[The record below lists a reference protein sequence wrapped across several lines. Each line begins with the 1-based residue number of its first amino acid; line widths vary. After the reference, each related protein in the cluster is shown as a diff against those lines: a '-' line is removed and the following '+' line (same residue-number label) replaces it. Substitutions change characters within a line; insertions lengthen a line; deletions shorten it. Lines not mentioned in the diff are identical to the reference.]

1 MSIPAGATIDLG
13 FQGTKNKFVSVEA
26 KNGNEA
32 LELVRS
38 EKPDLVLLDVDMGP
52 GPNGFDVCRQIK
64 ADDATKDIPVVMLTA
79 HESDSDRAIGFAA
92 GATQYLTKPF
102 GPLELIDTI
111 RGILALGALLVGIFL
126 IWVVFS
132 QAIYTATF
140 GYAPAGTIPNFLR
153 RLFTHAWRQQG
164 VTETVNRHG
173 QASHRRIGV
182 ARGMSGSHEKACPKR
197 NRERAEERSG
207 DTR

>member
-1 MSIPAGATIDLG
+1 MAKLLVADDLVPIRQMVRITLSTQGWTI
-13 FQGTKNKFVSVEA
+13 VEA

-32 LELVRS
+32 LDLVRS

-64 ADDATKDIPVVMLTA
+64 ADEATKDIPVVMLTA

-111 RGILALGALLVGIFL
+111 RGILAH
-126 IWVVFS
+126 S
-132 QAIYTATF
+132 
-140 GYAPAGTIPNFLR
+140 
-153 RLFTHAWRQQG
+153 
-164 VTETVNRHG
+164 
-173 QASHRRIGV
+173 
-182 ARGMSGSHEKACPKR
+182 
-197 NRERAEERSG
+197 
-207 DTR
+207 

>member
-1 MSIPAGATIDLG
+1 MRADPSTIRRMAKLLIADDLVPIRQMVRITLST
-13 FQGTKNKFVSVEA
+13 QGWTIVEA

-32 LELVRS
+32 LDLTRP

-64 ADDATKDIPVVMLTA
+64 ADVSTKDIPVVMLTA

-111 RGILALGALLVGIFL
+111 RGILAL
-126 IWVVFS
+126 S
-132 QAIYTATF
+132 
-140 GYAPAGTIPNFLR
+140 
-153 RLFTHAWRQQG
+153 
-164 VTETVNRHG
+164 
-173 QASHRRIGV
+173 
-182 ARGMSGSHEKACPKR
+182 
-197 NRERAEERSG
+197 
-207 DTR
+207 

>member
-1 MSIPAGATIDLG
+1 MAKLLVADDLVPIRQMVRITLSTQGWTI
-13 FQGTKNKFVSVEA
+13 VEA

-32 LELVRS
+32 LDLVRS

-64 ADDATKDIPVVMLTA
+64 ADEATKDIPVVMPTA

-111 RGILALGALLVGIFL
+111 RGILAH
-126 IWVVFS
+126 S
-132 QAIYTATF
+132 
-140 GYAPAGTIPNFLR
+140 
-153 RLFTHAWRQQG
+153 
-164 VTETVNRHG
+164 
-173 QASHRRIGV
+173 
-182 ARGMSGSHEKACPKR
+182 
-197 NRERAEERSG
+197 
-207 DTR
+207 

>member
-1 MSIPAGATIDLG
+1 MAKLLVADDLVPIRQMVRITLSTQGWTI
-13 FQGTKNKFVSVEA
+13 VEA

-64 ADDATKDIPVVMLTA
+64 ADETTKDIPVVMLTA

-111 RGILALGALLVGIFL
+111 RGILAH
-126 IWVVFS
+126 S
-132 QAIYTATF
+132 
-140 GYAPAGTIPNFLR
+140 
-153 RLFTHAWRQQG
+153 
-164 VTETVNRHG
+164 
-173 QASHRRIGV
+173 
-182 ARGMSGSHEKACPKR
+182 
-197 NRERAEERSG
+197 
-207 DTR
+207 

>member
-1 MSIPAGATIDLG
+1 MAKLLVADDLVPIRQMVRITLSTQGWTI
-13 FQGTKNKFVSVEA
+13 VEA

-32 LELVRS
+32 IALVRS

-64 ADDATKDIPVVMLTA
+64 ADEATKDIPVVILTA

-111 RGILALGALLVGIFL
+111 RGILAH
-126 IWVVFS
+126 S
-132 QAIYTATF
+132 
-140 GYAPAGTIPNFLR
+140 
-153 RLFTHAWRQQG
+153 
-164 VTETVNRHG
+164 
-173 QASHRRIGV
+173 
-182 ARGMSGSHEKACPKR
+182 
-197 NRERAEERSG
+197 
-207 DTR
+207 

>member
-1 MSIPAGATIDLG
+1 MAKLLVADDLVPIRQMVRITLSTQGWTI
-13 FQGTKNKFVSVEA
+13 VEA

-32 LELVRS
+32 LELVRK

-64 ADDATKDIPVVMLTA
+64 ADEATKDIPVVMLTA

-111 RGILALGALLVGIFL
+111 RGILAH
-126 IWVVFS
+126 S
-132 QAIYTATF
+132 
-140 GYAPAGTIPNFLR
+140 
-153 RLFTHAWRQQG
+153 
-164 VTETVNRHG
+164 
-173 QASHRRIGV
+173 
-182 ARGMSGSHEKACPKR
+182 
-197 NRERAEERSG
+197 
-207 DTR
+207 

>member
-1 MSIPAGATIDLG
+1 MAKLLIADDLVPIRQMVRITLSTQGWTI
-13 FQGTKNKFVSVEA
+13 VEA

-32 LELVRS
+32 LDLTRT

-64 ADDATKDIPVVMLTA
+64 ADVNTKDIPVVMLTA

-111 RGILALGALLVGIFL
+111 RGILAH
-126 IWVVFS
+126 S
-132 QAIYTATF
+132 
-140 GYAPAGTIPNFLR
+140 
-153 RLFTHAWRQQG
+153 
-164 VTETVNRHG
+164 
-173 QASHRRIGV
+173 
-182 ARGMSGSHEKACPKR
+182 
-197 NRERAEERSG
+197 
-207 DTR
+207 

>member
-1 MSIPAGATIDLG
+1 MAKLLVADDLVPIRQMVRITLSTQGWTI
-13 FQGTKNKFVSVEA
+13 VEA

-64 ADDATKDIPVVMLTA
+64 ADEATKDIPVVMLTA

-111 RGILALGALLVGIFL
+111 RGILAH
-126 IWVVFS
+126 S
-132 QAIYTATF
+132 
-140 GYAPAGTIPNFLR
+140 
-153 RLFTHAWRQQG
+153 
-164 VTETVNRHG
+164 
-173 QASHRRIGV
+173 
-182 ARGMSGSHEKACPKR
+182 
-197 NRERAEERSG
+197 
-207 DTR
+207 

>member
-1 MSIPAGATIDLG
+1 MAKLLVADDLVPIRQMVRITLSTQGWTI
-13 FQGTKNKFVSVEA
+13 VEA

-102 GPLELIDTI
+102 GPLEPIDTI
-111 RGILALGALLVGIFL
+111 RGLLAH
-126 IWVVFS
+126 S
-132 QAIYTATF
+132 
-140 GYAPAGTIPNFLR
+140 
-153 RLFTHAWRQQG
+153 
-164 VTETVNRHG
+164 
-173 QASHRRIGV
+173 
-182 ARGMSGSHEKACPKR
+182 
-197 NRERAEERSG
+197 
-207 DTR
+207 

>member
-1 MSIPAGATIDLG
+1 MAKLLVADDLVPIRQMVRITLSTQGWTI
-13 FQGTKNKFVSVEA
+13 VEA

-64 ADDATKDIPVVMLTA
+64 ADEATKDIPVVMLTA

-102 GPLELIDTI
+102 GPLELIDAI
-111 RGILALGALLVGIFL
+111 RGILAH
-126 IWVVFS
+126 S
-132 QAIYTATF
+132 
-140 GYAPAGTIPNFLR
+140 
-153 RLFTHAWRQQG
+153 
-164 VTETVNRHG
+164 
-173 QASHRRIGV
+173 
-182 ARGMSGSHEKACPKR
+182 
-197 NRERAEERSG
+197 
-207 DTR
+207 

>member
-1 MSIPAGATIDLG
+1 MAKLLVADDLVPIRQMVRITLSTQGWTI
-13 FQGTKNKFVSVEA
+13 VEA

-32 LELVRS
+32 LDLVRT

-64 ADDATKDIPVVMLTA
+64 ADIATKDIPVVMLTA

-111 RGILALGALLVGIFL
+111 RGILAH
-126 IWVVFS
+126 S
-132 QAIYTATF
+132 
-140 GYAPAGTIPNFLR
+140 
-153 RLFTHAWRQQG
+153 
-164 VTETVNRHG
+164 
-173 QASHRRIGV
+173 
-182 ARGMSGSHEKACPKR
+182 
-197 NRERAEERSG
+197 
-207 DTR
+207 

>member
-1 MSIPAGATIDLG
+1 MAKLLVADDLVPIRQMVRITLSTQGWTI
-13 FQGTKNKFVSVEA
+13 VEA

-32 LELVRS
+32 LDLVRS

-64 ADDATKDIPVVMLTA
+64 ADQATKDIPVVMLTA

-111 RGILALGALLVGIFL
+111 RGILAH
-126 IWVVFS
+126 S
-132 QAIYTATF
+132 
-140 GYAPAGTIPNFLR
+140 
-153 RLFTHAWRQQG
+153 
-164 VTETVNRHG
+164 
-173 QASHRRIGV
+173 
-182 ARGMSGSHEKACPKR
+182 
-197 NRERAEERSG
+197 
-207 DTR
+207 